1 MGKKKKK
8 QKQKQDNTNSIFA
21 ILVAALFKSNNN
33 NYYSEFIIKKCLN
46 KLRLSLLSQSQPT
59 LPIPI
64 LSLLPVLLNSKCSG
78 GIAGLSAEIVGAAS
92 LLSLET
98 NEKIAAD
105 AEIVRALVSLLRS
118 SEKRVLVAAA
128 NAFLDLST
136 TSVGRRKLLES
147 SALETLLLAFRQ
159 VHRSSTLV
167 SLCAEENGNE
177 ASLSIAC
184 EGDEFLVLLLDVAI
198 VLINSCDIEQ
208 LLRIPRELY
217 EGASL
222 FLKELWIKVRD
233 QLLSGNIM
241 RSNREKHFCSSKI
254 TVNSLAESIFRLS
267 LNADQFTIISK
278 ERVER
283 SIFSSN
289 EGGFENFTV
298 NYWEVSPF
306 LLRRSTDSLIEGNDI
321 FTSFVQGLA
330 FKESICSFLSC
341 IFQHLISCLPIAS
354 DELDI
359 LSFLNDVRNKLG
371 CPLVY
376 EQDIRVLK
384 TDKISKKEVHFFPR
398 ISDSFDVKDPY
409 LIYADD
415 ISKCEEAYKEGYTI
429 ALRGMEFRLECLANI
444 ADGLAS
450 LFGQPSVG
458 ANMYLTPP
466 NSQGLACHYD
476 DHCVF
481 VCQLFGAKQWKI
493 FERPSVQ
500 LPRLYHPCDIV
511 TGVEQA
517 ESSMAECRQFL
528 LREGDILYIP
538 RGFPHEACTEDDGR
552 TGSAEFSLHLT
563 LGVEVERPFEWEG
576 FAHVALC
583 CWNQA
588 QKIHHHTS
596 VESFSGILNLMS
608 VNLLHLLIGL
618 IGDSDPT
625 FRKACLVGAVS
636 QPSDTED
643 WFYLNQK
650 TIFNELIGKIS
661 ADSRFLEL
669 LNSVEVAIRE
679 NIDPFQ
685 QMRWLQLLDWNRET
699 LEGHY
704 WNLPFTGVEI
714 VFPLYA
720 EHKDMAE
727 TAFMQV
733 KSKFCSEVS
742 FEDVI
747 ERYEMLLVKYKET
760 RKQYMN
766 GMLSLHCN

>member
-1 MGKKKKK
+1 MKKMGKKKKK
-8 QKQKQDNTNSIFA
+8 RKQKQDNTNSIFA
-21 ILVAALFKSNNN
+21 ILAAALSNSNNN
-33 NYYSEFIIKKCLN
+33 YSEFIIKKCLN
-46 KLRLSLLSQSQPT
+46 RLRLSLLSQSQPT

-105 AEIVRALVSLLRS
+105 AEIVRGLVSLLRN

-128 NAFLDLST
+128 NAVLDLST
-136 TSVGRRKLLES
+136 TSVGRQKLLES
-147 SALETLLLAFRQ
+147 SALEALLLIFRQ

-167 SLCAEENGNE
+167 SLCAGENGNE
-177 ASLSIAC
+177 ASLCIAC
-184 EGDEFLVLLLDVAI
+184 KEDEFLVLLLDAAI

-208 LLRIPRELY
+208 LLRIPRKLY
-217 EGASL
+217 ESL
-222 FLKELWIKVRD
+222 LVFLKELWIKVQD

-289 EGGFENFTV
+289 EGSFENFIV
-298 NYWEVSPF
+298 NYWEASPF
-306 LLRRSTDSLIEGNDI
+306 LVRSTDSLIEGNDI
-321 FTSFVQGLA
+321 FTSFVQ
-330 FKESICSFLSC
+330 
-341 IFQHLISCLPIAS
+341 

-359 LSFLNDVRNKLG
+359 LSFLNDVRHKLG
-371 CPLVY
+371 CPLVH

-429 ALRGMEFRLECLANI
+429 ALRGMEFRFECLANI

-481 VCQLFGAKQWKI
+481 VCQLFGTKHWKI
-493 FERPSVQ
+493 FAQPSVQ

-511 TGVEQA
+511 NGVEA
-517 ESSMAECRQFL
+517 ESSTAECRQFL

-538 RGFPHEACTEDDGR
+538 RGFPHKACTEDDGL

-588 QKIHHHTS
+588 QKIHHHAS

-618 IGDSDPT
+618 LGHSDPT

-636 QPSDTED
+636 RPSDTED

-650 TIFNELIGKIS
+650 TIFDELIGKIS

-669 LNSVEVAIRE
+669 LSSMEMAIRE
-679 NIDPFQ
+679 NTDPFQ

-699 LEGHY
+699 LEGHDR
-704 WNLPFTGVEI
+704 NLPFTGAEI
-714 VFPLYA
+714 MFPLYA

-747 ERYEMLLVKYKET
+747 ERYKMLLGKYKET
-760 RKQYMN
+760 RKQYIN

>member
-8 QKQKQDNTNSIFA
+8 KRKQKQDNTNSIFA
-21 ILVAALFKSNNN
+21 ILVAALSNSNNN
-33 NYYSEFIIKKCLN
+33 YSEFITKKCLN
-46 KLRLSLLSQSQPT
+46 RLRLSLLSQSQPT

-98 NEKIAAD
+98 NEQIAAD
-105 AEIVRALVSLLRS
+105 AEIVRGLVSLLRN

-128 NAFLDLST
+128 NAVLDLST
-136 TSVGRRKLLES
+136 TSVGRQKLLES
-147 SALETLLLAFRQ
+147 SALEALLLIFRQ

-167 SLCAEENGNE
+167 SLCAGENGNE
-177 ASLSIAC
+177 ASLCIAC
-184 EGDEFLVLLLDVAI
+184 EEDEFLVLLLDAAI

-208 LLRIPRELY
+208 LLRIPRKLY
-217 EGASL
+217 ESL
-222 FLKELWIKVRD
+222 FVFLKELWIKVQD
-233 QLLSGNIM
+233 QLFSGNIM

-289 EGGFENFTV
+289 EGSFENFIV
-298 NYWEVSPF
+298 NYWEASPF
-306 LLRRSTDSLIEGNDI
+306 LVRRSTDSLIEGNDI
-321 FTSFVQGLA
+321 FTSFVQ
-330 FKESICSFLSC
+330 
-341 IFQHLISCLPIAS
+341 

-359 LSFLNDVRNKLG
+359 LSFLNDVRHKLG

-429 ALRGMEFRLECLANI
+429 ALRGMEFRFECLANI

-481 VCQLFGAKQWKI
+481 VCQLFGNKHWKI
-493 FERPSVQ
+493 FAQPSVQ

-511 TGVEQA
+511 NGVEA
-517 ESSMAECRQFL
+517 ESSTAECRQFL

-538 RGFPHEACTEDDGR
+538 RGFPHKACTEDDGR

-563 LGVEVERPFEWEG
+563 LGVEVEHPFEWEG
-576 FAHVALC
+576 FAHAALC

-588 QKIHHHTS
+588 QKIHHHAS

-618 IGDSDPT
+618 LGHSDPT

-636 QPSDTED
+636 RPSDTQD

-650 TIFNELIGKIS
+650 TIFDELIGKIS

-669 LNSVEVAIRE
+669 LSSMEMAIRE
-679 NIDPFQ
+679 NTDPFQ

-699 LEGHY
+699 LEGHDRK
-704 WNLPFTGVEI
+704 LPFTGAEI
-714 VFPLYA
+714 MFPLYA

-747 ERYEMLLVKYKET
+747 ERYKMLLGKYKET

>member
-1 MGKKKKK
+1 M
-8 QKQKQDNTNSIFA
+8 
-21 ILVAALFKSNNN
+21 
-33 NYYSEFIIKKCLN
+33 
-46 KLRLSLLSQSQPT
+46 
-59 LPIPI
+59 
-64 LSLLPVLLNSKCSG
+64 
-78 GIAGLSAEIVGAAS
+78 
-92 LLSLET
+92 
-98 NEKIAAD
+98 
-105 AEIVRALVSLLRS
+105 
-118 SEKRVLVAAA
+118 
-128 NAFLDLST
+128 
-136 TSVGRRKLLES
+136 
-147 SALETLLLAFRQ
+147 
-159 VHRSSTLV
+159 HRSSTLV
-167 SLCAEENGNE
+167 SLSAGENGNE

-184 EGDEFLVLLLDVAI
+184 KEDEFLVLLLDAVI
-198 VLINSCDIEQ
+198 VLINSCDNEQ
-208 LLRIPRELY
+208 LLGIPRKLCE
-217 EGASL
+217 SVFV

-241 RSNREKHFCSSKI
+241 ISNGEKHFCSSKI

-267 LNADQFTIISK
+267 LNAEQFTTISK

-283 SIFSSN
+283 SIFSLN
-289 EGGFENFTV
+289 EGSFDNFVV

-306 LLRRSTDSLIEGNDI
+306 LVRRSPDSLIEGNDI
-321 FTSFVQGLA
+321 FTSFVQGLRP
-330 FKESICSFLSC
+330 KESICSFLSC
-341 IFQHLISCLPIAS
+341 IFQRLISCLPIAS

-359 LSFLNDVRNKLG
+359 LSFLNDMRNKLG

-376 EQDIRVLK
+376 EQDVRVLK

-398 ISDSFDVKDPY
+398 SLDSFDVKDPY

-429 ALRGMEFRLECLANI
+429 ALRGMEFRFQCLANI

-493 FERPSVQ
+493 FSQPSVQ

-511 TGVEQA
+511 NGVKA
-517 ESSMAECRQFL
+517 ESSLAGCRQFL

-538 RGFPHEACTEDDGR
+538 RGFLHEACTEDDGH

-563 LGVEVERPFEWEG
+563 LGVEVEPPFEWEG
-576 FAHVALC
+576 FAYVALC

-588 QKIHHHTS
+588 QKIHHPAS

-636 QPSDTED
+636 WPSDTED

-650 TIFNELIGKIS
+650 TIFNKLIGKIS

-669 LNSVEVAIRE
+669 LSSMEVAIRE

-699 LEGHY
+699 LEDHDR
-704 WNLPFTGVEI
+704 NLPFTGVEI
-714 VFPLYA
+714 MFPLYA

-733 KSKFCSEVS
+733 RSKFCSEVS

-747 ERYEMLLVKYKET
+747 GRYKMLLGKYKET

-766 GMLSLHCN
+766 GMLSLHCD